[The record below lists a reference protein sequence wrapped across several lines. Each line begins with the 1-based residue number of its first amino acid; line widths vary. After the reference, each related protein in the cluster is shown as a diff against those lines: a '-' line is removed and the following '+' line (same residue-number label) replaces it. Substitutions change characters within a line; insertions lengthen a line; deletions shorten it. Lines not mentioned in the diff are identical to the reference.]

1 MDDDLDSD
9 PMETPDKSS
18 EFWIDSPD
26 HLGNRGNEQSIYAY
40 SSELNRFL
48 AQQLS
53 KLMINALGD
62 AANCR

>member
-9 PMETPDKSS
+9 PMEMPDKSS
-18 EFWIDSPD
+18 EFRIDAPD
-26 HLGNRGNEQSIYAY
+26 LLRNRGNEQSIYAY

-62 AANCR
+62 TANCR